1 MSKIVIIGAGAMG
14 SAFAL
19 PCLDNNHDINI
30 VGTHLEN
37 EFIDNL
43 KKNNNLHL
51 GLNVQIPKEIKLFKF
66 DKFDELLKSNVD
78 LIVLGISSKGIEW
91 VSDQLSRIYKDS
103 RTPKL
108 LMLTKGL
115 SIHNNHY
122 ELLVDKLERLLTER
136 KITNVNISAV
146 GGPCLAAGLANRV
159 HSSVVIAN
167 KDIHVAKQI
176 ADMLNTNY
184 YHTSH
189 SDDLNGVEVSAAI
202 KNIFSMAVGAAK
214 GLCSQNIS
222 NEVREKNYL
231 NTASAL
237 VKQSIYEMEIFV
249 QHLKGKKETVKGLA
263 GLGDLYVSSGGGR
276 NAKMG
281 SYIGEGLTFSEAK
294 KTKMEKVTV
303 EGADLALEIGSKVNE
318 DFSRRDLPL
327 MLGMIN
333 AIINDKKL
341 ETRTFDLSTG
351 DFVMFPSSLFHRTT
365 PFSSSKK
372 RVCFAFDLAPDELI
386 S

>member
-30 VGTHLEN
+30 IGTHLEN
-37 EFIDNL
+37 EFIDNF
-43 KKNNNLHL
+43 KKNENLHPSL
-51 GLNVQIPKEIKLFKF
+51 KSSIPKEIKIFKF
-66 DKFDELLKSNVD
+66 EKFNELLNSNVD

-91 VSDQLSRIYKDS
+91 VADQLSMLFKGKQI
-103 RTPKL
+103 PNL

-115 SIHNNHY
+115 SVYKNNY
-122 ELLVDKLERLLTER
+122 ELLVDKLERLLTE
-136 KITNVNISAV
+136 KGITNTSISAV

-167 KDIHVAKQI
+167 RDIKTAKTI
-176 ADMLNTNY
+176 ADMLNTSY
-184 YHTSH
+184 YHTSY

-214 GLCSQNIS
+214 GLCSKNIT

-237 VKQSIYEMEIFV
+237 IKQSIHEMEIFV
-249 QHLKGKKETVKGLA
+249 EHLKGKKETVKGLA

-281 SYIGEGLTFSEAK
+281 TYIGEGLIFSEAK

-303 EGADLALEIGSKVNE
+303 EGADLAKEIAKKVNE
-318 DFSRRDLPL
+318 DFNQKQLPL

-333 AIINDKKL
+333 AIVEDKKL
-341 ETRTFDLSTG
+341 ELNWE
-351 DFVMFPSSLFHRTT
+351 LFR
-365 PFSSSKK
+365 
-372 RVCFAFDLAPDELI
+372 
-386 S
+386 

>member
-14 SAFAL
+14 TAFAL
-19 PCLDNNHDINI
+19 PCLDNKHNISI

-37 EFIDNL
+37 DFINNF
-43 KKNNNLHL
+43 KKNGNIHP
-51 GLNVQIPKEIKLFKF
+51 GLKTKIPQEIQVFKF
-66 DKFDELLKSNVD
+66 EKFDEILKSGVD

-91 VSDQLSRIYKDS
+91 VSNELSRIYKGKS
-103 RTPKL
+103 MPEL

-115 SIHNNHY
+115 SVYNNKY
-122 ELLVDKLERLLTER
+122 ELLVEKLDRLLFER
-136 KITNVNISAV
+136 GVSKVNISAV

-167 KDIHVAKQI
+167 KDINTAKKI

-184 YHTSH
+184 YHTSY

-214 GLCSQNIS
+214 GLCSQSIS
-222 NEVREKNYL
+222 EEVREKNYL

-237 VKQSIYEMEIFV
+237 IKQSIHEMEIFV
-249 QHLKGKKETVKGLA
+249 QHLNGKKDTVKGLA

-281 SYIGEGLTFSEAK
+281 AYIGAGLIFSEAK

-303 EGADLALEIGSKVNE
+303 EGADLAKEIGKKVKE
-318 DFSRRDLPL
+318 DFDKKKLPL
-327 MLGMIN
+327 MLSMID
-333 AIINDKKL
+333 AIVDDKKL
-341 ETRTFDLSTG
+341 ELNWD
-351 DFVMFPSSLFHRTT
+351 
-365 PFSSSKK
+365 
-372 RVCFAFDLAPDELI
+372 AFR
-386 S
+386 

>member
-37 EFIDNL
+37 DFIDNL
-43 KKNNNLHL
+43 KKNEYFHP
-51 GLNVQIPKEIKLFKF
+51 GLNTKIPKEINVFRF
-66 DKFDELLKSNVD
+66 EKFDELLNSNVD
-78 LIVLGISSKGIEW
+78 LIVLGISSKGIVW
-91 VSDQLSRIYKDS
+91 AADQISKLFKKKKL
-103 RTPKL
+103 PKL

-115 SIHNNHY
+115 SIYKNNF
-122 ELLVDKLERLLTER
+122 ELLVDKLERLLSE
-136 KITNVNISAV
+136 KGIKEINISAV

-167 KDIHVAKQI
+167 KDINTAKKI
-176 ADMLNTNY
+176 ANMLNTNY
-184 YHTSH
+184 YHTSY

-214 GLCSQNIS
+214 GLCSKNIS
-222 NEVREKNYL
+222 DEVREKNYL

-237 VKQSIYEMEIFV
+237 IKQSIFEMEIFV
-249 QHLKGKKETVKGLA
+249 NHLKGKKETVKGLA

-281 SYIGEGLTFSEAK
+281 AYIGEGLTFSEAK

-303 EGADLALEIGSKVNE
+303 EGADLAKEIAKKVNE
-318 DFSRRDLPL
+318 DFNEKQLPL

-333 AIINDKKL
+333 AIVEDKKL
-341 ETRTFDLSTG
+341 ELNWE
-351 DFVMFPSSLFHRTT
+351 
-365 PFSSSKK
+365 
-372 RVCFAFDLAPDELI
+372 AFR
-386 S
+386 

>member
-14 SAFAL
+14 TAFSL

-37 EFIDNL
+37 QFVENL
-43 KKNNNLHL
+43 KKNNNLHP
-51 GLNVQIPKEIKLFKF
+51 GLNTEIPQEIKIFKF
-66 DKFDELLKSNVD
+66 EKFDELLKSNVD

-91 VSDQLSRIYKDS
+91 VSDQLGRLYKDS
-103 RTPKL
+103 KIPKL

-115 SIHNNHY
+115 SVHNNQY
-122 ELLVDKLERLLTER
+122 ELLVDKLERLLVDR
-136 KITNVNISAV
+136 GISDVDISAV
-146 GGPCLAAGLANRV
+146 GGPCLATGLANRV

-167 KDIHVAKQI
+167 KDLKTAKKI

-214 GLCSQNIS
+214 GLCSNDVS
-222 NEVREKNYL
+222 EEVREKNYL

-237 VKQSIYEMEIFV
+237 IKQSINEMEIFV
-249 QHLKGKKETVKGLA
+249 EHLSGKKDTVKGLA

-276 NAKMG
+276 NARMG
-281 SYIGEGLTFSEAK
+281 FFIGQGLKFSEAK
-294 KTKMEKVTV
+294 KNKMAKVTV
-303 EGADLALEIGSKVNE
+303 EGADLAFEIAKKINQ
-318 DFSRRDLPL
+318 DFDKKKIPL
-327 MLGMIN
+327 MLSMVN
-333 AIINDKKL
+333 AIVEDK
-341 ETRTFDLSTG
+341 
-351 DFVMFPSSLFHRTT
+351 
-365 PFSSSKK
+365 
-372 RVCFAFDLAPDELI
+372 ELVLDWD
-386 S
+386 SFR

>member
-1 MSKIVIIGAGAMG
+1 MSKIIIIGAGAMG

-37 EFIDNL
+37 DFIDNL
-43 KKNNNLHL
+43 KNNKNIHP
-51 GLNVQIPKEIKLFKF
+51 GLNTKIPQEIKIFKF
-66 DKFDELLKSNVD
+66 EKFDELLKSNVD

-91 VSDQLSRIYKDS
+91 VSDQLSKLYKDNKM
-103 RTPKL
+103 PKI

-115 SIHNNHY
+115 SIYNNQY
-122 ELLVDKLERLLTER
+122 ELLIDKLERLLANR
-136 KITNVNISAV
+136 GVSNVDISAV
-146 GGPCLAAGLANRV
+146 GGPCLAAGLANRI

-167 KDIHVAKQI
+167 KNLQTAKKI
-176 ADMLNTNY
+176 ADMLNTVY
-184 YHTSH
+184 YHTSY

-214 GLCSQNIS
+214 GLCSNNAS
-222 NEVREKNYL
+222 NEIREKNYL

-237 VKQSIYEMEIFV
+237 IKQSIHEMEIFV
-249 QHLKGKKETVKGLA
+249 EHLKGKKETVKGLA

-281 SYIGEGLTFSEAK
+281 SYIGEGLTFSVAK

-303 EGADLALEIGSKVNE
+303 EGADLAKEIAKKVNQ
-318 DFSRRDLPL
+318 DFNIKKLPL

-333 AIINDKKL
+333 AIVEDKKI
-341 ETRTFDLSTG
+341 DLDWES
-351 DFVMFPSSLFHRTT
+351 FR
-365 PFSSSKK
+365 
-372 RVCFAFDLAPDELI
+372 
-386 S
+386 

>member
-37 EFIDNL
+37 DFIDQL
-43 KKNNNLHL
+43 KKNNHLHT
-51 GLNVQIPKEIKLFKF
+51 GLNIQLPEEIKIFKF
-66 DKFDELLKSNVD
+66 EKFDELLMSNVD

-91 VSDQLSRIYKDS
+91 VSDQLSRVYKDS
-103 RTPKL
+103 KIPKI

-115 SIHNNHY
+115 SIHNNKY

-136 KITNVNISAV
+136 KISNVNISAV

-167 KDIHVAKQI
+167 KDLRIAQKI

-184 YHTSH
+184 YHTSY

-237 VKQSIYEMEIFV
+237 IKQSVHEMEIFV
-249 QHLKGKKETVKGLA
+249 EHLNGKKETVKGLA

-281 SYIGEGLTFSEAK
+281 SYIGDGLTFSEAK
-294 KTKMEKVTV
+294 KTKMEKITV
-303 EGADLALEIGSKVNE
+303 EGADLAKEIAKKVNE
-318 DFSRRDLPL
+318 DFDLKKLPL

-333 AIINDKKL
+333 AIVNDEKL
-341 ETRTFDLSTG
+341 QLDWESFR
-351 DFVMFPSSLFHRTT
+351 
-365 PFSSSKK
+365 
-372 RVCFAFDLAPDELI
+372 
-386 S
+386 

>member
-14 SAFAL
+14 TAFAL
-19 PCLDNNHDINI
+19 PCLDNNHDITI
-30 VGTHLEN
+30 VGTHLED
-37 EFIDNL
+37 EFLNTLIAN
-43 KKNNNLHL
+43 KNLHP
-51 GLNVQIPKEIKLFKF
+51 GLNTKIPTSIKIFKY
-66 DKFDELLKSNVD
+66 DKFDEVLKSNVD
-78 LIVLGISSKGIEW
+78 LVVLGISSKGIDW
-91 VSDQLSRIYKDS
+91 ACDQLSRIYKDGNL
-103 RTPKL
+103 PDL

-115 SIHNNHY
+115 SIHNNRY
-122 ELLVDKLERLLTER
+122 ELLVEKFERLLLT
-136 KITNVNISAV
+136 KGINKFNISAV

-167 KDIHVAKQI
+167 KDIKKEKKI

-184 YHTSH
+184 YHTSY

-214 GLCSQNIS
+214 GLCSENIS
-222 NEVREKNYL
+222 DEVREKNYL

-237 VKQSIYEMEIFV
+237 IKQSIHEMEIFV
-249 QHLKGKKETVKGLA
+249 EHLKGKKETVKGLA

-281 SYIGEGLTFSEAK
+281 SYIGEGFTFSKAK

-303 EGADLALEIGSKVNE
+303 EGADLAFEIYKKVNQ
-318 DFSRRDLPL
+318 DFDKKKLPL

-333 AIINDKKL
+333 AIVEDKKL
-341 ETRTFDLSTG
+341 ELNWEYFR
-351 DFVMFPSSLFHRTT
+351 
-365 PFSSSKK
+365 
-372 RVCFAFDLAPDELI
+372 
-386 S
+386 

>member
-1 MSKIVIIGAGAMG
+1 MSKIIIIGAGAMG

-19 PCLDNNHDINI
+19 PCFDNNHDITI

-37 EFIDNL
+37 DFIDEL
-43 KKNNNLHL
+43 KKNDNLHP
-51 GLNVQIPKEIKLFKF
+51 GLNTKIPSNIKIFKF
-66 DKFDELLKSNVD
+66 NKFDTLMKSNVD

-91 VSDQLSRIYKDS
+91 VSDQLSRMYKN
-103 RTPKL
+103 TKIPNL

-115 SIHNNHY
+115 SIHENNY
-122 ELLVDKLERLLTER
+122 ELLVDKLERLLLSKGSRE
-136 KITNVNISAV
+136 INISAV

-167 KDIHVAKQI
+167 KDIQVAKKI

-189 SDDLNGVEVSAAI
+189 TDDLNGVEVSAAI

-214 GLCSQNIS
+214 GLCSNNIS
-222 NEVREKNYL
+222 DEVREKNYL

-237 VKQSIYEMEIFV
+237 IKQSVHEMEIFV
-249 QHLKGKKETVKGLA
+249 EHLKGKKETVKGLA

-281 SYIGEGLTFSEAK
+281 AYIGEGLIFSEAK
-294 KTKMEKVTV
+294 KIKMEKVTV
-303 EGADLALEIGSKVNE
+303 EGADLAKEIAKKVNQ
-318 DFSRRDLPL
+318 DFDKKTLPL
-327 MLGMIN
+327 MLAMIN
-333 AIINDKKL
+333 AIVDDKKL
-341 ETRTFDLSTG
+341 ELDWESFR
-351 DFVMFPSSLFHRTT
+351 
-365 PFSSSKK
+365 
-372 RVCFAFDLAPDELI
+372 
-386 S
+386 

>member
-19 PCLDNNHDINI
+19 PCLDNNHDTSI

-37 EFIDNL
+37 DFIGDL
-43 KKNNNLHL
+43 QKNNNLHP
-51 GLNVQIPKEIKLFKF
+51 GLNTKIPQEVKIFKF
-66 DKFDELLKSNVD
+66 EKFDELLKSNVD

-91 VSDQLSRIYKDS
+91 VADQLSRLYKDGKI
-103 RTPKL
+103 PKL

-115 SIHNNHY
+115 SIHNNQY
-122 ELLVDKLERLLTER
+122 ELLVDKLERLLKE
-136 KITNVNISAV
+136 KGIKKVDISAV

-167 KDIHVAKQI
+167 KDVQTAKKI

-189 SDDLNGVEVSAAI
+189 SGDLNGVEVSAAI
-202 KNIFSMAVGAAK
+202 KNIFSMAVGTAK
-214 GLCSQNIS
+214 GLCSKNIS
-222 NEVREKNYL
+222 NDVREKNYL

-237 VKQSIYEMEIFV
+237 IKQSIHEMEIFV
-249 QHLKGKKETVKGLA
+249 EHLQGKKETVKGLA

-281 SYIGEGLTFSEAK
+281 SYIGEGLTFSHAK

-303 EGADLALEIGSKVNE
+303 EGADLALEIAKKVKE
-318 DFSRRDLPL
+318 DFDQKKLPL
-327 MLGMIN
+327 MLSMIN
-333 AIINDKKL
+333 AIVDDKKL
-341 ETRTFDLSTG
+341 ELDWESFR
-351 DFVMFPSSLFHRTT
+351 
-365 PFSSSKK
+365 
-372 RVCFAFDLAPDELI
+372 
-386 S
+386 

>member
-19 PCLDNNHDINI
+19 PCLDNNHDVNI

-43 KKNNNLHL
+43 KSQDNFHS
-51 GLNVQIPKEIKLFKF
+51 GLNIKIDKKIKIHKFKELTKLLDKEI
-66 DKFDELLKSNVD
+66 D

-91 VSDQLSRIYKDS
+91 VSEQLGKIYKNKKI
-103 RTPKL
+103 PNL

-115 SIHNNHY
+115 SIHNNNY
-122 ELLVDKLERLLTER
+122 ELLVDKLKRLLADNGINKTD
-136 KITNVNISAV
+136 ISAV

-167 KDIHVAKQI
+167 ENIQTAKKI
-176 ADMLNTNY
+176 ADMLNTSY
-184 YHTSH
+184 YHTSF
-189 SDDLNGVEVSAAI
+189 SNDLNGVEVSAAI

-214 GLCSQNIS
+214 GLCSKNIS
-222 NEVREKNYL
+222 SDVREKNYL
-231 NTASAL
+231 NTSSAL
-237 VKQSIYEMEIFV
+237 IKQSIHEMEVFV
-249 QHLKGKKETVKGLA
+249 EFLKGKKETVKGLA

-303 EGADLALEIGSKVNE
+303 EGADLAIEIAKKVNE
-318 DFSRRDLPL
+318 DFDDKKLPL
-327 MLGMIN
+327 MLAMIN
-333 AIINDKKL
+333 AIVEDKKL
-341 ETRTFDLSTG
+341 ELNWE
-351 DFVMFPSSLFHRTT
+351 
-365 PFSSSKK
+365 
-372 RVCFAFDLAPDELI
+372 AFR
-386 S
+386 

>member
-1 MSKIVIIGAGAMG
+1 MAKIVIIGAGAMG

-37 EFIDNL
+37 DFIEQLKNNDNL
-43 KKNNNLHL
+43 HA
-51 GLNVQIPKEIKLFKF
+51 GLNTQIPKEIKIFKF
-66 DKFDELLKSNVD
+66 DKFEELLKSNID

-91 VSDQLSRIYKDS
+91 VSNQLSKLYKD
-103 RTPKL
+103 TAIPKI

-115 SIHNNHY
+115 SIHNNQY
-122 ELLVDKLERLLTER
+122 ELLVDKLERLLAER
-136 KITNVNISAV
+136 GIKKVDISVV

-167 KDIHVAKQI
+167 KDIQTAKII
-176 ADMLNTNY
+176 ADMLNTYY

-214 GLCSQNIS
+214 GLCSQNVT
-222 NEVREKNYL
+222 NEIREKNYL

-237 VKQSIYEMEIFV
+237 IKQSIHEMEIFV
-249 QHLKGKKETVKGLA
+249 EHLRGKKETVKGLA

-303 EGADLALEIGSKVNE
+303 EGADLAKEIAKKVNE
-318 DFSRRDLPL
+318 DFDKKKLPL

-333 AIINDKKL
+333 AIVEDKKL
-341 ETRTFDLSTG
+341 DLNWE
-351 DFVMFPSSLFHRTT
+351 LFR
-365 PFSSSKK
+365 
-372 RVCFAFDLAPDELI
+372 
-386 S
+386 

>member
-1 MSKIVIIGAGAMG
+1 MAKIVIIGAGAMG

-37 EFIDNL
+37 DFIEQLKNNDNL
-43 KKNNNLHL
+43 HP
-51 GLNVQIPKEIKLFKF
+51 GLNTQIPQKIKIFKF
-66 DKFDELLKSNVD
+66 DKFEELLKSNID

-91 VSDQLSRIYKDS
+91 VSDQLSKLYKD
-103 RTPKL
+103 TAIPKL

-115 SIHNNHY
+115 SIYNNQY
-122 ELLVDKLERLLTER
+122 ELLVDKLERLLAER
-136 KITNVNISAV
+136 GIEKVDISAV

-167 KDIHVAKQI
+167 KDIRTAKKI

-214 GLCSQNIS
+214 GLCSQNVT
-222 NEVREKNYL
+222 NDVREKNYL

-237 VKQSIYEMEIFV
+237 IKQSVHEMEIFV
-249 QHLKGKKETVKGLA
+249 EHLRGKKETVKGLA

-281 SYIGEGLTFSEAK
+281 SYIGEGLSFSEAK

-303 EGADLALEIGSKVNE
+303 EGADLAKEIAKKVNE
-318 DFSRRDLPL
+318 DFDKKRLPL

-333 AIINDKKL
+333 AIAEDKKL
-341 ETRTFDLSTG
+341 DLNWE
-351 DFVMFPSSLFHRTT
+351 LFR
-365 PFSSSKK
+365 
-372 RVCFAFDLAPDELI
+372 
-386 S
+386 